1 MHRIKCQFTHDPVCR
16 LAHASHTGS
25 GSTHALQKWAASTF
39 SSSVEQTAQSIFDD
53 LFPQKEKFCD
63 NLCIL
68 LCICYFE
75 KKEFRKIKIVT
86 YFFKRFFKR
95 FCGLTIKSDCYF
107 LNTFHNIC
115 YLNLMHLQ

>member
-75 KKEFRKIKIVT
+75 KK
-86 YFFKRFFKR
+86 
-95 FCGLTIKSDCYF
+95 KSLEKLRLLHIF
-107 LNTFHNIC
+107 LNVSSNVFAA
-115 YLNLMHLQ
+115 